1 MSLRAQNA
9 QDVVPPL
16 DYLNPSNFVKPKL
29 VGLERLGLVKTPKK
43 MCALMETDVV
53 KISPKE
59 RTVFPLNLV
68 EKIKDIANYKYMMLL
83 ACVISGRWHV
93 PNTVKGEVFLSL
105 MDKRLTDER
114 EATIL
119 TANANPSVS
128 EFQIRIHPNYS
139 MVASDAIQEPLELFV
154 HVKGLRMA
162 QGFSP
167 LSLEIA
173 FCVVCC
179 DVVIV
184 KSLKM
189 KILQNQDK
197 FGNAEGE
204 VGSEGLDDLLR
215 GSNMPS
221 IRASAVGSRKRL
233 NANPK
238 RVFSGSKGN
247 SWSEKGNYV
256 GVRKK
261 KGVVESDM
269 LTSDAESTV
278 SNYSTDVSNA
288 LPTNNDQAVTM
299 GVRQLGGLPNTG

>member
-16 DYLNPSNFVKPKL
+16 DYLNPSNFVKTQL
-29 VGLERLGLVKTPKK
+29 LGLERLGLVKSPKK

-53 KISPKE
+53 KISPRE
-59 RTVFPLNLV
+59 RTVFPLRLT
-68 EKIKDIANYKYMMLL
+68 EKIKDLGNYKYVMFL
-83 ACVISGRWHV
+83 ACVVSGRWHV
-93 PNTVKGEVFLSL
+93 PTTVKGEVFLSL
-105 MDKRLTDER
+105 MDRRLTNER
-114 EATIL
+114 ESVIL
-119 TANANPSVS
+119 TANAKPSVS
-128 EFQIRIHPNYS
+128 EFQIRIHPRYS
-139 MVASDAIQEPLELFV
+139 MVSSDAMQEPLELFV
-154 HVKGLRMA
+154 HVKGLQMA
-162 QGFSP
+162 EGFSP

-189 KILQNQDK
+189 KILQNTDK

-204 VGSEGLDDLLR
+204 VGSEGLDDLLS

-221 IRASAVGSRKRL
+221 IRTSAFNSRRSV

-238 RVFSGSKGN
+238 RVFKGKKGN
-247 SWSEKGNYV
+247 VWSEAKDFA
-256 GVRKK
+256 GVRRK

-269 LTSDAESTV
+269 LTSNAESTV
-278 SNYSTDVSNA
+278 SNYSTDQSDA
-288 LPTNNDQAVTM
+288 LSTGFSTDTSMAV
-299 GVRQLGGLPNTG
+299 GQLGRLQDTS